1 MMHKQLAEKLA
12 VCLGDTVSYK
22 LIAQGYHWNVKGP
35 MFPQYHKFFQKLYED
50 ADSAVDPL
58 AENIRKLGFDSP
70 FTLEDFSSLTC
81 LHLNP
86 VSGDPIE
93 MSGNLYIINKHLKEC
108 LTEAFDIANKCNEQ
122 GIADFLAGRID
133 LHAKYGWQLSTIVG
147 ADSTVITRLEL

>member
-1 MMHKQLAEKLA
+1 MHKQLAEKLA

-35 MFPQYHKFFQKLYED
+35 MFPQFHRFFGKIYED
-50 ADSAVDPL
+50 AESAIDPL
-58 AENIRKLGFDSP
+58 AENIRKLGYDAP

-93 MSGNLYIINKHLKEC
+93 MSGNLYIISKHLKEC
-108 LTEAFDIANKCNEQ
+108 LTEAFDIANECNEQ
-122 GIADFLAGRID
+122 GIADFLASRID
-133 LHAKYGWQLSTIVG
+133 LHAKYVWQLSTIVG

>member
-35 MFPQYHKFFQKLYED
+35 MFPQFHEFFQELYED

-108 LTEAFDIANKCNEQ
+108 LTEAFDIANECNEQ

-133 LHAKYGWQLSTIVG
+133 LHAKYVWQLSTIVG

>member
-1 MMHKQLAEKLA
+1 MHKQLAEKLA

-35 MFPQYHKFFQKLYED
+35 MFPQFHEFFQELYED

-108 LTEAFDIANKCNEQ
+108 LTEAFDIANECNEQ

-133 LHAKYGWQLSTIVG
+133 LHAKYVWQLSTIVG

>member
-1 MMHKQLAEKLA
+1 MHKELAEKLA
-12 VCLGDTVSYK
+12 VCLADTVTYK
-22 LIAQGYHWNVKGP
+22 FLAQGYHWNVKGP
-35 MFPQYHKFFQKLYED
+35 MFPQFHKFFQKLYED

-93 MSGNLYIINKHLKEC
+93 MSGNLYIISKHLKEC
-108 LTEAFDIANKCNEQ
+108 LTEAFDIANECNEQ
-122 GIADFLAGRID
+122 GIADFLASRID
-133 LHAKYGWQLSTIVG
+133 LHAKYVWQLSTIVG